1 MKQDIFY
8 NKTINK
14 KELKSIVHSTFQAY
28 GIIKATNLA
37 EDLKKT
43 GFSFATQAGISISI
57 EDLKVPPSKDIL
69 FLKNYTQINFAYFYE
84 KRGLIN
90 EIERFQKVI
99 DTWHSTSEILK
110 NQLVDFFKTIDPVN
124 PVYMMA
130 FSGAR
135 GNLSQVR
142 QLVGMRGLMSDPSGQ
157 IIDLPIKTN
166 FREGLSITDYVIS
179 SYGAR
184 KGIVDTALR
193 TADSGYLTRRLV
205 DVAQHV
211 IIRELDCQTKN
222 GVRLF
227 YKPGQNREGGYLGR
241 VLAKSILDPFS
252 AQVILKRN
260 TTITTKKLLKINFST
275 NLILRSP
282 LICES
287 SRSICQKCYGWNLS
301 QGQLVELADAVGV
314 IAAQSIGEP
323 GTQLTMRTFHTG
335 GVFTGESNNQIR
347 STVNGQILFSEN
359 LKTVTSRTIY
369 GEVILK
375 AQNRSEFFIFDRTK
389 KILKRHSIKP
399 EMLLFVHNKSLI
411 KIGDVIA
418 ELSLSNKRNTT
429 QIKNIFTTISGEVQF
444 QNLQS
449 DQKNTLLENGLIWIA
464 TGSIYDVLPAMVLRR
479 QGTNIIKNNAIA
491 QTKIVSP
498 IGGIIKCTSNFR
510 NYIVTIPSLFLAP
523 NLYRTL
529 KGNLFLLGSN
539 NNLFNINCHKTG
551 VFILRCTK
559 KFTLNILQITY
570 YSRTN
575 LLNNG
580 EIENFTIILLSE
592 FSPEVNLVRFKNLR
606 FDSFLLDKTIENC
619 QWDKKI
625 LYPGEIICDSIL
637 IYQLSYCK
645 LESID
650 TKTVRLFILPI
661 KQGIIPKSSYI
672 SDSFI
677 KTKTRLSNSLIS
689 YLKVPHKGVLKPQ
702 ESFLETRIKIN
713 FAPSNFFTTIK
724 PRLQLIQLKHSLE
737 KRIALFGIYKFPLKF
752 HCENKYQVTIS
763 YLLKTNKIIESY
775 SIIATLSII
784 ATHTLDLKNIK
795 NQRCQPQ
802 RFLICSCVNYKE
814 DLSSFS
820 HSKFLVVGDKLD
832 TGNIVDYSGYIIR
845 KKSNI
850 QSKIRLASP
859 FFVAQ
864 GTRILVQH
872 GSLIKQGESLCQLV
886 YTRVISDDIVT
897 GLPRIEQLLE
907 GRLEKNPCDLI
918 ECPGVIKSKN
928 SETII
933 IIEKREIHNYPLSF
947 STTSFLK
954 KGEIVFVAQPLD
966 TRLLNSHH
974 VLNVYFQYYC
984 SFYSLENA
992 TKRSIISI
1000 QLLLLNLVQD
1010 VYRSQGIYIADK
1022 HVEIIVRQITSKVK
1036 ILKSNNET
1044 TFTIGEFI
1052 DFEQVLYV
1060 NRALYLTEK
1069 SMIEYQPVLLGIT
1082 KVSLMTESFIS
1093 AASFQE
1099 TTRILTQAAVEG
1111 KVEWLR
1117 GLKENVILGRLIP
1130 AGTGFKAFNS
1140 TSMLNVCLE

>member
-37 EDLKKT
+37 EDLKKA

-57 EDLKVPPSKDIL
+57 EDLKVPPTKDIL
-69 FLKNYTQINFAYFYE
+69 FSKNNTQINFAYFYE
-84 KRGLIN
+84 KRGNIN

-99 DTWHSTSEILK
+99 DTWHTTSEILK
-110 NQLVDFFKTIDPVN
+110 NQLVDFFKTRDPLN

-222 GVRLF
+222 GVRIF
-227 YKPGQNREGGYLGR
+227 YKPGQNKEGSFLGR
-241 VLAKSILDPFS
+241 VLANSLREPFS
-252 AQVILKRN
+252 NNILLERN
-260 TTITTKKLLKINFST
+260 TILTATKLLTINFPT

-335 GVFTGESNNQIR
+335 GVFTGESSNQIR
-347 STVNGQILFSEN
+347 STVDGQILFSEN
-359 LKTVTSRTIY
+359 LKTSTSRTIY
-369 GEVILK
+369 GEVIIK
-375 AQNRSEFFIFDRTK
+375 AQNVSEFFIFDTNQ
-389 KILKRHSIKP
+389 KILKRYAIKP
-399 EMLLFVHNKSLI
+399 EMLLFAHNKSFI

-418 ELSLSNKRNTT
+418 ELPLANKRNTT
-429 QIKNIFTTISGEVQF
+429 QIKDIFATISGEIQF

-449 DQKNTLLENGLIWIA
+449 DHKNTLIENGLIWIA
-464 TGSIYDVLPAMVLRR
+464 TGSIYDIFSYMLLRR
-479 QGTNIIKNNAIA
+479 QGVNVIKNNAIA

-498 IGGIIKCTSNFR
+498 IGGIVKSSTNFR
-510 NYIVTIPSLFLAP
+510 NYIVTPPAIFITEKLF
-523 NLYRTL
+523 RTL
-529 KGNLFLLGSN
+529 DNRLFFVGSGTRI
-539 NNLFNINCHKTG
+539 FNVKQQSIG
-551 VFILRCTK
+551 VVVLDLTK
-559 KFTLNILQITY
+559 KFTLNTLYTTY
-570 YSRTN
+570 YSRIHSLCN
-575 LLNNG
+575 KEVRDLSVLLLCP
-580 EIENFTIILLSE
+580 FQ
-592 FSPEVNLVRFKNLR
+592 PEVNLVKIKSLTLG
-606 FDSFLLDKTIENC
+606 SFLVDNNLANC
-619 QWDKKI
+619 RWDNMI
-625 LYPGEIICDSIL
+625 LYPGELLCDSIS
-637 IYQLSYCK
+637 ISQLSYCK
-645 LESID
+645 IESVD
-650 TKTVRLFILPI
+650 LQTVRLFILPL
-661 KQGIIPKSSYI
+661 KQGIIPKPSSLPESGI
-672 SDSFI
+672 SAGTVLSNTMVSSLTVIHKGILNPQEPFVETRFKVNYCTSNLCQTL
-677 KTKTRLSNSLIS
+677 KTKLQFIQVRGSNRMALFEIYKLPSNLKFINKQQIAVS
-689 YLKVPHKGVLKPQ
+689 YLMK
-702 ESFLETRIKIN
+702 
-713 FAPSNFFTTIK
+713 SNQIVE
-724 PRLQLIQLKHSLE
+724 P
-737 KRIALFGIYKFPLKF
+737 
-752 HCENKYQVTIS
+752 
-763 YLLKTNKIIESY
+763 Y
-775 SIIATLSII
+775 SIIATLSIT
-784 ATHTLDLKNIK
+784 ATNRMEIKKIK
-795 NQRCQPQ
+795 NRIHKPQ
-802 RFLICSCVNYKE
+802 RFLISSSENYK
-814 DLSSFS
+814 DYPSAFLY
-820 HSKFLVVGDKLD
+820 SKFTVVGDKLN
-832 TGNIVDYSGYIIR
+832 TGDVIDYSGYLVR
-845 KKSNI
+845 REDSRNFTV
-850 QSKIRLASP
+850 RLASP
-859 FFVAQ
+859 FFVSQ
-864 GTRILVQH
+864 GTRILVHH
-872 GSLIKQGESLCQLV
+872 GALIKQGEPLCQLV

-907 GRLEKNPCDLI
+907 GRLEKNPCELI
-918 ECPGVIKSKN
+918 ERPGIIKSKN
-928 SETII
+928 TDSII
-933 IIEKREIHNYPLSF
+933 IIEKKEIHNYALNLT
-947 STTSFLK
+947 TTSFLK
-954 KGEIVFVAQPLD
+954 KGELVSVAQPLD
-966 TRLLNSHH
+966 TRILNSHS

-984 SFYSLENA
+984 SFYSLGNA

-1010 VYRSQGIYIADK
+1010 VYRSQGIYIANK

-1036 ILKSNNET
+1036 ILKSNSET

-1052 DFEQVLYV
+1052 EFEQVLYV
-1060 NRALYLTEK
+1060 NRSLYLTHK
-1069 SMIEYQPVLLGIT
+1069 PMIEYQPVLLGIT

-1140 TSMLNVCLE
+1140 TSMLSVCLE